1 MRMRTLTQVILLG
14 PLIAL
19 ASTAIA
25 VPPAGAVGP
34 MITVTPDTGLT
45 DGQVVTV
52 VASGFTF
59 AVPYYAGIEE
69 CTLGPPSV
77 ATCDPS
83 TTTILSVSTDDYTSP
98 YTVHRYIDTTNSGPV
113 DCAVPNSCEIH
124 SGDIAGQQDATAPI
138 AFTAPQV
145 DLSIS
150 RVRSISRVKPGDPV
164 EVRVRSLN
172 EGPAST
178 TWSLTQTVGS
188 GLETT
193 GEKCGG
199 KGIAGPNGCT
209 YSVKVGH
216 AVNTV
221 LELTA
226 LPGFAGPTT
235 DTVCVH
241 DENSNDADPNPSNNC
256 ATVTL
261 TVRQ

>member
-1 MRMRTLTQVILLG
+1 MKRRTLTQVILVG
-14 PLIAL
+14 PLITL
-19 ASTAIA
+19 ACTTIA
-25 VPPAGAVGP
+25 VVPAGASGP
-34 MITVTPDTGLT
+34 MITVTPNTGLT

-59 AVPYYAGIEE
+59 AVPDYAGIEE

-83 TTTILSVSTDDYTSP
+83 TTTILPVASDDYTSP
-98 YTVHRYIDTTNSGPV
+98 YTVHRYIDTTNSGLV

-124 SGDIAGQQDATAPI
+124 SGDIAAQQDATAPI

-145 DLSIS
+145 DLSII
-150 RVRSISRVKPGDPV
+150 RARSITHVKPGDPV

-172 EGPAST
+172 RGPAST
-178 TWSLTQTVGS
+178 TWSLAQTVGS

-193 GEKCGG
+193 GEKCGA
-199 KGIAGPNGCT
+199 KGIAGPNGCA
-209 YSVKVGH
+209 YSSKVGH

-221 LELTA
+221 LELVA

-235 DTVCVH
+235 DAVCVH
-241 DENSNDADPNPSNNC
+241 DENPNDADPNPSNNC

>member
-1 MRMRTLTQVILLG
+1 MKRRTLTQVILVG
-14 PLIAL
+14 ALIAL
-19 ASTAIA
+19 ACTAIA
-25 VPPAGAVGP
+25 VPPAGAAGP
-34 MITVTPDTGLT
+34 MITVTPNTGLT

-52 VASGFTF
+52 TASGFTF
-59 AVPYYAGIEE
+59 AVPFYAGIEE
-69 CTLGPPSV
+69 CTLGTPSV

-83 TTTILSVSTDDYTSP
+83 TTTIISVSTDDYTSP
-98 YTVHRYIDTTNSGPV
+98 YTVHRDINTTNSGAV

-138 AFTAPQV
+138 AFTAPLV

-150 RVRSISRVKPGDPV
+150 RIRSISHVKPGDPV

-172 EGPAST
+172 GGPAST

-188 GLETT
+188 GLEST
-193 GEKCGG
+193 GEKCGA
-199 KGIAGPNGCT
+199 KGVAGPNGCAYT
-209 YSVKVGH
+209 AKVGR

-221 LELTA
+221 LELMA
-226 LPGFAGPTT
+226 MPGFAGPTT

-241 DENSNDADPNPSNNC
+241 DQNSNDADPNPSNNC
-256 ATVTL
+256 ATVTV